1 MMSFLPYRRYS
12 MKPLSHNEANT
23 VDICDTKELAPLKLA
38 AAFIVS
44 QALFIIDFVDYIFVL
59 VIFKMQ
65 NYFGIKRCNLS
76 LKFLIFGS
84 GHSQSRENMKNFLTQ
99 QKIW

>member
-1 MMSFLPYRRYS
+1 

-44 QALFIIDFVDYIFVL
+44 QALFIIDL
-59 VIFKMQ
+59 LGAGLEHSVITFAKSA
-65 NYFGIKRCNLS
+65 NNSESPVSLAISDRCCNAATKTRTS
-76 LKFLIFGS
+76 S
-84 GHSQSRENMKNFLTQ
+84 GASSNGD
-99 QKIW
+99 